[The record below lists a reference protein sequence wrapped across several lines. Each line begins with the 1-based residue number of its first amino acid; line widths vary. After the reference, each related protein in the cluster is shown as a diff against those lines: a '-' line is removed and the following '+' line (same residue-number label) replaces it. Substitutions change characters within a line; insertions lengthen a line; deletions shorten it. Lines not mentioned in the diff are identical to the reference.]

1 MIEENPKD
9 SRLHSSIGL
18 VYAGL
23 GKKEEAIRAG
33 KKGVELLP
41 ISKEAWRGAIRVRD
55 LAHIYAVVGEFDL
68 ALDEIELLLSVPS
81 TLSENILRLHPK
93 WDPLRKHHRFIAL
106 LKD

>member
-23 GKKEEAIRAG
+23 GNKEEAIRAG

-41 ISKEAWRGAIRVRD
+41 ITKEAWRGAIRVRD
-55 LAHIYAVVGEFDL
+55 LAHIYAVVGEYDK

-93 WDPLRKHHRFIAL
+93 WDPLRKHPRFIAL